1 MTIVRELESEEL
13 ENYKYK
19 KRAFEHY
26 KNLFDINEYL
36 PNWKELDFDL
46 VDLYFSTVLNE
57 SFFAKVQFENME
69 KSLLKE
75 GESIKFIDG
84 KFYIIRN
91 D

>member
-1 MTIVRELESEEL
+1 MTIIRELEGDEL
-13 ENYKYK
+13 EDYKYK
-19 KRAFEHY
+19 KRSYEHY
-26 KNLFDINEYL
+26 KSLFDINEYL
-36 PNWKELDFDL
+36 PNWRDLDFKL

-57 SFFAKVQFENME
+57 SFFAKFQFENME

-75 GESIKFIDG
+75 GESVKFIDG

>member
-1 MTIVRELESEEL
+1 
-13 ENYKYK
+13 
-19 KRAFEHY
+19 HY

-57 SFFAKVQFENME
+57 SFFAKFQFEDME

-75 GESIKFIDG
+75 GESVKFIDG